1 MLLNPVSLV
10 ILTASILHN
19 GINVVLCDS
28 AYKEMLDRQVLH
40 FVDKSN
46 LLVEFFKQEEWP
58 YFFVTCPGRFG
69 KTTNLDMIEL
79 FAQIEVDEN
88 GKEKPWNETEAYNIF
103 SQMNIAQHNDVFIK
117 HLARYPVI
125 RLDLKF
131 DSIDNQTDEQM
142 MVHIRDNLK
151 QTFEKYRWLLDKAL
165 APVNESDPTRYQL
178 RNEYVAFL
186 KKGLDGTLMRPDIQ
200 QSFYRLARILFEYF
214 DQRKVIILVDNY
226 DSAAVH
232 SLSTHQ
238 SHTAIFYEWIH
249 EFFTN
254 GFKHGQKYIQYG
266 LITGTCSV
274 SFYSAVREDI
284 DNIWHHP
291 FLEGHAFDGFCG
303 FLEDEVTQVFDKYQ
317 CEEQE
322 RTDVRKYYNGYFTI
336 SGKYIY
342 DPHSFTRYF
351 QSMNRELKNYWPR
364 YARGEHMIEK
374 FLNFYGEFDL
384 LKKSLDGVQT
394 NVTIWGSY
402 DSDALAV
409 FGFLRGLEYKQ
420 YFYDEDDCLRKLFT
434 FTLENGYLSYGPKQR
449 WFTTPNEQTR
459 QTVSELLDA
468 FVEQEGMPST
478 HLPCSYTLDM
488 SFYPFN
494 R

>member
-1 MLLNPVSLV
+1 MLLFL
-10 ILTASILHN
+10 ILTGSLLNHN
-19 GINVVLCDS
+19 IGSVKCNSGYKALLNREVL
-28 AYKEMLDRQVLH
+28 Y

-58 YFFVTCPGRFG
+58 YTFVTCPGRFG
-69 KTTNLDMIEL
+69 KSTMLDMIES

-88 GKEKPWNETEAYNIF
+88 GKEKPWNETEAYDIF
-103 SQMNIAQHNDVFIK
+103 SKMNIAKNQDVFTK

-131 DSIDNQTDEQM
+131 DTIDNHTDEQM
-142 MVHIRDNLK
+142 MVHVRDNLK

-165 APVNESDPTRYQL
+165 APVNESDPERYQL
-178 RNEYVAFL
+178 RNEYVSFL
-186 KKGLDGTLMRPDIQ
+186 KKGLDGSMMRPDIQ

-232 SLSTHQ
+232 SLSTHK

-254 GFKHGQKYIQYG
+254 GFKHGKKYIQYG

-274 SFYSAVREDI
+274 SFYSAVYEDI

-291 FLEGHAFDGFCG
+291 FLEGHDFDGFCG
-303 FLEDEVTQVFDKYQ
+303 FLEDEVVPVFEKYQ
-317 CEEQE
+317 CDEKE
-322 RTDVRKYYNGYFTI
+322 RAEVKKYYNGYTTI
-336 SGKYIY
+336 SGKSIY
-342 DPHSFTRYF
+342 DPYSFCRYF
-351 QSMNRELKNYWPR
+351 QSMDRELRNYWPM
-364 YARGEHMIEK
+364 YERGENMIEK
-374 FLNFYGEFDL
+374 FINFYGEYNL

-409 FGFLRGLEYKQ
+409 FAFLRGLEYKQ
-420 YFYDEDDCLRKLFT
+420 YFYDIDDCLRKLFT
-434 FTLENGYLSYGPKQR
+434 FTLEQGYLSYGAKQR
-449 WFTTPNEQTR
+449 WFISPNEQTR
-459 QTVSELLDA
+459 QTVSQLLDR
-468 FVEQEGMPST
+468 FVEEQGMPST
-478 HLPCSYTLDM
+478 NLPCSYTLDM
-488 SFYPFN
+488 SFFPFN
-494 R
+494 